1 MYSGTSGKR
10 IFLRRPS
17 LNYLEYQFTIEDPK
31 VLTKPWT
38 STWMTL
44 SLGHEDLTEN
54 FCTRN
59 ENVEQLQKLAE
70 QQKAAGKK

>member
-1 MYSGTSGKR
+1 
-10 IFLRRPS
+10 
-17 LNYLEYQFTIEDPK
+17 

-38 STWMTL
+38 SALITL

-59 ENVEQLQKLAE
+59 ENVDQLKKLLD
-70 QQKAAGKK
+70 QQTGGPK